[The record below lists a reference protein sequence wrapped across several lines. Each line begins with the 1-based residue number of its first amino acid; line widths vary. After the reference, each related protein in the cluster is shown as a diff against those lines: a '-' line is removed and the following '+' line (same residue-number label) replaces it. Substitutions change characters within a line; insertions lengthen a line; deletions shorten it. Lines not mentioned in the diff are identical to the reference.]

1 MKLLLILI
9 ALTALLSS
17 YANATT
23 NDDAEALNITSRPAK
38 LSQQIEQALIAR
50 GVDYLPRTEHLQAD
64 GSPVFTNR
72 LILEDSPYLE

>member
-17 YANATT
+17 YATA
-23 NDDAEALNITSRPAK
+23 NDDAEVLNITSRPAK
-38 LSQQIEQALIAR
+38 LTQQIEQALIAR
-50 GVDYLPRTEHLQAD
+50 GADYLPRTEHLQAD
-64 GSPVFTNR
+64 GSPEFTNR